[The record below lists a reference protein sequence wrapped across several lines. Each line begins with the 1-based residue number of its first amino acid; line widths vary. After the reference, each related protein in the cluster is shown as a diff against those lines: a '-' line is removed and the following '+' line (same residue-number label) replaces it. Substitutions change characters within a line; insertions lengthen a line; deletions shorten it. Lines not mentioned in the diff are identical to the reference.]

1 MICART
7 RLTSMIC
14 FSLEKKYRGRRA
26 FDEKVHMNNH
36 RMGARGNATT
46 FPLPW
51 QELLTQLQETEK
63 EDGNRAAV
71 DLPRTGEELSNFVSV
86 LLKTSD
92 EGDTKESLARFVHQA
107 IVRRDVVIRLI
118 EEMHLCG
125 HRSYSTLDMHRVRQ
139 KANES
144 LPRNGVPEHVAKLLP
159 YDSLLDN
166 IQVQKQATPVSART
180 RLEEVSE
187 QFRIQRP
194 NAVVLEAVTAMLTL
208 TPSASLRCVIF
219 LLCWERTYKKNLK
232 RKMKTMVVITMWSR
246 TKTAN
251 SRERN

>member
-1 MICART
+1 
-7 RLTSMIC
+7 
-14 FSLEKKYRGRRA
+14 
-26 FDEKVHMNNH
+26 MNNH

-63 EDGNRAAV
+63 EAGEIAAV
-71 DLPRTGEELSNFVSV
+71 DLPRSGEELSNFVSV

-125 HRSYSTLDMHRVRQ
+125 HRSYAAIDMHRVRN
-139 KANES
+139 KAKES
-144 LPRNGVPEHVAKLLP
+144 LPTNGVPEHVAKLLP

-180 RLEEVSE
+180 SLEGVSE

-194 NAVVLEAVTAMLTL
+194 NAVVLEKSSHDDADINA
-208 TPSASLRCVIF
+208 
-219 LLCWERTYKKNLK
+219 
-232 RKMKTMVVITMWSR
+232 
-246 TKTAN
+246 
-251 SRERN
+251 